1 MAAAMASGAIE
12 AVRRH
17 WPEYSIEAVG
27 LALFMISAGAFA
39 TLLEYPQSPVRG
51 MISDPLMRRALMGIA
66 MGATAIGLIYSPWGR
81 QSGAHF
87 NPAVTLAFSRLG
99 KLALWD
105 GVFYVIA
112 QFVGGLAGVVAIS
125 AVLGNAFRRPPVE
138 FVVTVPGS
146 AGPLIAFLAEFAISC
161 GLMLAVLYTS
171 NRIRLMRYTGLFA
184 GALLA
189 GYVTVEAP
197 FSGTSM
203 NPARTIASA
212 APSGIW
218 DGLWI
223 YLSAPLLGMLFAV
236 DAYRLLTGRTGAI
249 CAKLNHITHRRC
261 IFQHCGF
268 KECAIDVPRL
278 VGAAQPEQRGAQ
290 TFD

>member
-1 MAAAMASGAIE
+1 MASGAIE
-12 AVRRH
+12 AVRGH
-17 WPEYSIEAVG
+17 WPEYLIEAAG
-27 LALFMISAGAFA
+27 LALFMISAGAFG
-39 TLLEYPQSPVRG
+39 TLLESPQSPVRG
-51 MISDPLMRRALMGIA
+51 MLPDPLVRRALMGIA

-99 KLALWD
+99 KVALWD

-112 QFVGGLAGVVAIS
+112 QFVGGLAGVLAIS

-171 NRIRLMRYTGLFA
+171 NHSRLMRYTGLFA

-189 GYVTVEAP
+189 GYITVEAP
-197 FSGTSM
+197 LSGVSM
-203 NPARTIASA
+203 NPARTLASA
-212 APSGIW
+212 APSGVW

-223 YLSAPLLGMLFAV
+223 YFSAPLLGMLIAV
-236 DAYRLLTGRTGAI
+236 DAYRLLTGRTGVI

-261 IFQHCGF
+261 IFRNCGF
-268 KECAIDVPRL
+268 KEHAIDMPRP
-278 VGAAQPEQRGAQ
+278 AERRSRSNAGAQ
-290 TFD
+290 AFD

>member
-1 MAAAMASGAIE
+1 MALGAIE
-12 AVRRH
+12 AVRGH
-17 WPEYSIEAVG
+17 WPEYLIEAAG
-27 LALFMISAGAFA
+27 LALFMISAGAFG

-51 MISDPLMRRALMGIA
+51 MLPDPLVRRALMGMA

-87 NPAVTLAFSRLG
+87 NPAVTLAFTRLG
-99 KLALWD
+99 KVAPWD

-112 QFVGGLAGVVAIS
+112 QFAGGLAGVLAIS

-138 FVVTVPGS
+138 FIVTVPGS
-146 AGPLIAFLAEFAISC
+146 AGPLVAFLAEFAISS

-171 NRIRLMRYTGLFA
+171 NRIRVMRYTGLFA

-189 GYVTVEAP
+189 GYITIEAP

-203 NPARTIASA
+203 NPARTLASA
-212 APSGIW
+212 APSGLW

-223 YLSAPLLGMLFAV
+223 YFSAPLLGMLIAV
-236 DAYRLLTGRTGAI
+236 DTYRLLTGGRDVI

-268 KECAIDVPRL
+268 KEHAVDVPRL
-278 VGAAQPEQRGAQ
+278 VERRSRSNAGAQ
-290 TFD
+290 AFD

>member
-1 MAAAMASGAIE
+1 MASGAIE
-12 AVRRH
+12 AVRGH
-17 WPEYSIEAVG
+17 WPDYLIEAAG

-39 TLLEYPQSPVRG
+39 TLLESPQSPVRG
-51 MISDPLMRRALMGIA
+51 MLPDPLVRRALMGIA

-99 KLALWD
+99 KVAPWD

-112 QFVGGLAGVVAIS
+112 QFVGGLAGVLAIS
-125 AVLGNAFRRPPVE
+125 AVLGNAFREPPVE
-138 FVVTVPGS
+138 FVVTVPGF

-171 NRIRLMRYTGLFA
+171 NRIHLMRYTGLFA

-203 NPARTIASA
+203 NPARTVASA
-212 APSGIW
+212 APSGVW
-218 DGLWI
+218 DGVWI
-223 YLSAPLLGMLFAV
+223 YFLAPLLGMLIAV
-236 DAYRLLTGRTGAI
+236 DAYRLLTGRTGVI
-249 CAKLNHITHRRC
+249 CAKLNHITRRRC
-261 IFQHCGF
+261 IFRNCGF
-268 KECAIDVPRL
+268 KEHAIDVPRL
-278 VGAAQPEQRGAQ
+278 VEGRSRSNAGAQ
-290 TFD
+290 AFD

>member
-1 MAAAMASGAIE
+1 LIE
-12 AVRRH
+12 A
-17 WPEYSIEAVG
+17 AG

-51 MISDPLMRRALMGIA
+51 MLSDPLVRRALMGIA

-99 KLALWD
+99 KVALWD

-112 QFVGGLAGVVAIS
+112 QFVGGLAGVLAIS

-146 AGPLIAFLAEFAISC
+146 RGPLIAFLAEFAISC

-171 NRIRLMRYTGLFA
+171 NRVRLMRYTGLFA

-189 GYVTVEAP
+189 GYITLEAP

-203 NPARTIASA
+203 NPARIRRIFEEYVAGRTSRDIARDLSQ
-212 APSGIW
+212 
-218 DGLWI
+218 DGVHRHADGT
-223 YLSAPLLGMLFAV
+223 APLRA
-236 DAYRLLTGRTGAI
+236 
-249 CAKLNHITHRRC
+249 CARPVTRRPGCSCDQMSSRPATPC
-261 IFQHCGF
+261 IRVRPVVGPPWGPGTY
-268 KECAIDVPRL
+268 PRHD
-278 VGAAQPEQRGAQ
+278 R
-290 TFD
+290 